1 MLLTITTTHEP
12 ATDLGYLLGK
22 NPARAQSFELSFG
35 QAHVYYPEA
44 TPKRCTAALLLDVDP
59 VGLVRRRRGDE
70 GFALSQYTNDRPY
83 VASSLLSVAIGRV
96 FGQALGGR
104 SRERPELVDQAI
116 PLEIRLAVLPAR
128 GGRSLLRALF
138 EPLGYEVDL
147 VSHALDADYPQWGD
161 SPYFTVEL
169 RATKRLSE
177 VLRHLTVL
185 VPVLD
190 DDKHYWVGPE
200 EIDKLLARGEGWLSE
215 HPEREQI
222 AQRYLKHRRSLA
234 REALRRLADED
245 DPEPE
250 TSDDDRGRQ
259 EAQLER
265 KLSLND
271 ARMEAVAAALRR
283 NAVRRVVDVGCGEG
297 RLLRRLVKD
306 RTFEKIA
313 GMDVSMVS
321 LERAKARLHLDELG
335 ERQRARLDLF
345 HGSLTYRDK
354 RLAEFDG
361 ACAVEVIEHIDPSRL
376 PAFEHVLFAAARPG
390 CIVITTPNAEYN
402 VRFETLPSGKFRH
415 RDHRFEWTRAQF
427 EQWARAV
434 AERHGYE
441 VAFESIGPV
450 DAEVGAPTQMGVFTR

>member
-1 MLLTITTTHEP
+1 MLLTITTTHAP

-22 NPARAQSFELSFG
+22 NPTRTQSFDQSFG
-35 QAHVYYPEA
+35 RAHVYYPAASE
-44 TPKRCTAALLLDVDP
+44 TRCTAALLLDVDP
-59 VGLVRRRRGDE
+59 VGLVRRRQGDD
-70 GFALSQYTNDRPY
+70 GFVLSQYTNDRPY
-83 VASSLLSVAIGRV
+83 VASSLLSVAISRI

-104 SRERPELVDQAI
+104 SRERPELAAEAI

-128 GGRSLLRALF
+128 GGRSLLTALF
-138 EPLGYEVDL
+138 EPLGYEL
-147 VSHALDADYPQWGD
+147 EILPHALDEDFPQWGD
-161 SPYFTVEL
+161 STYFTVTL
-169 RATKRLSE
+169 RATKRLGD

-200 EIDKLLARGEGWLSE
+200 EIDKLLARGDGWLPD

-245 DPEPE
+245 EPEPE
-250 TSDDDRGRQ
+250 TSDQERGRQ

-271 ARMEAVAAALRR
+271 ARMEAVVSALRR

-297 RLLRRLVKD
+297 RLLHKLVKD
-306 RTFEKIA
+306 RTFEKVA
-313 GMDVSMVS
+313 GMDVSIVS
-321 LERAKARLHLDELG
+321 LERAKARLHLDELS

-345 HGSLTYRDK
+345 QGSLTYRDK
-354 RLAEFDG
+354 RLADFDG
-361 ACAVEVIEHIDPSRL
+361 ACAVEVIEHIDATRL
-376 PAFEHVLFAAARPG
+376 WAFEHALFEAARPG
-390 CIVITTPNAEYN
+390 CVVITTPNAEYN
-402 VRFETLPSGKFRH
+402 VRFENLPAGKFRH

-427 EQWARAV
+427 EEWARGV
-434 AERHGYE
+434 ADRHGYE
-441 VAFESIGPV
+441 VTIEPIGPV